1 MIEQSRSAVWL
12 LVASLVIDWRSIRRR
27 LRRRHARAPIGVR
40 VPSAERGGPGCD
52 RRAIAEPKPTP
63 ASEAVPPVAVP
74 REPATPPSPPA
85 RREPT
90 APPASR
96 ESPAPSRS
104 AAARPTPERPSSRR
118 TPPPPLPPPASA
130 TSGRYQGG
138 LTVDSRPTGAR
149 VFLDGRLVGT
159 TPLTIAAVPAGEH
172 AIRLERDGYRRW
184 SSSVRVVAAEQNRVT
199 ASLER

>member
-1 MIEQSRSAVWL
+1 
-12 LVASLVIDWRSIRRR
+12 
-27 LRRRHARAPIGVR
+27 
-40 VPSAERGGPGCD
+40 
-52 RRAIAEPKPTP
+52 
-63 ASEAVPPVAVP
+63 
-74 REPATPPSPPA
+74 
-85 RREPT
+85 
-90 APPASR
+90 
-96 ESPAPSRS
+96 
-104 AAARPTPERPSSRR
+104 
-118 TPPPPLPPPASA
+118 
-130 TSGRYQGG
+130 